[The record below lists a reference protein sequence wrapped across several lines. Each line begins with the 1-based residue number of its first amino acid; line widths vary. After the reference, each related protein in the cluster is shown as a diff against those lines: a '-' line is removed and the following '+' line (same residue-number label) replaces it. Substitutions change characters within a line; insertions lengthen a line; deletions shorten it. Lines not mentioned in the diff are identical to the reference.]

1 MIKYCNKQ
9 FKDKLLDFFLRISTS
24 NIREHLY
31 CRSEDL
37 QLDEEIGNSMI
48 EYLQYIKCDGE
59 EYSDDEIY
67 SELAEGDET
76 IFISD
81 ETEIEL
87 NFPYEDYY
95 STFTT
100 LGNLIYCYDRVK
112 MAEFDECLN
121 LTLDKSHIFR
131 VGVKDSFMNY
141 KDFPYIQNK
150 IKYKGV
156 DVDIETMSECDT
168 YSLIIYFKHL
178 FTEYTPVIL
187 DDDLFLKI
195 TVDEEDRLSKED
207 IEIIFNA
214 FIFELSASHEIKL
227 IINPRPYITDDDFIE
242 EFKQDEYKLRPLLFG
257 KGLDDVIYLF
267 NNAEESY
274 DNDKA
279 ILEYVKVIEYVSQTI
294 INIDFTD
301 EIRKKLNDNRA
312 LKPDANYIKELGET
326 VVSNQKKYSKDRDKI
341 KATIKKCCDI
351 YQLREYLPNYCTKM
365 IKLDNTKTNNKKT
378 QTIDEAFNEL
388 CDAVSDTRDE
398 LSHAKAN
405 YTRNGKECPDNEKD
419 KFVILLRNICV
430 QVIRWFA
437 HQNEYDRIVNIK

>member
-1 MIKYCNKQ
+1 M
-9 FKDKLLDFFLRISTS
+9 
-24 NIREHLY
+24 
-31 CRSEDL
+31 

-312 LKPDANYIKELGET
+312 LKP
-326 VVSNQKKYSKDRDKI
+326 
-341 KATIKKCCDI
+341 
-351 YQLREYLPNYCTKM
+351 
-365 IKLDNTKTNNKKT
+365 
-378 QTIDEAFNEL
+378 
-388 CDAVSDTRDE
+388 
-398 LSHAKAN
+398 
-405 YTRNGKECPDNEKD
+405 
-419 KFVILLRNICV
+419 
-430 QVIRWFA
+430 
-437 HQNEYDRIVNIK
+437 